1 MKAHSL
7 LERNGKRYLY
17 HLTEKGTK
25 VALMFVLF
33 ITACAD
39 RFRTPYS
46 TIGRKNPASLPAAL
60 KLPITRPITP
70 SSK

>member
-39 RFRTPYS
+39 RFRTP
-46 TIGRKNPASLPAAL
+46 
-60 KLPITRPITP
+60 
-70 SSK
+70 